1 MIVLSES
8 VISIKSFFAFF
19 VLMIFM
25 FTTSLIIQGKIRRR
39 WNYFSTLKP
48 DELTYSQD
56 LYKKIPKEDLGISE
70 IFDEIWKNIYD
81 VYLKMLGEFG
91 LEGVFELGDDA
102 SFNYFDQIAFVVL
115 TFIMC
120 VTLLNLVVALMSSAY
135 EEFKEVA
142 VY

>member
-56 LYKKIPKEDLGISE
+56 LYKKIPKEDLGIILQLFSLFKRLK
-70 IFDEIWKNIYD
+70 ILIKNCY
-81 VYLKMLGEFG
+81 
-91 LEGVFELGDDA
+91 
-102 SFNYFDQIAFVVL
+102 
-115 TFIMC
+115 
-120 VTLLNLVVALMSSAY
+120 
-135 EEFKEVA
+135 
-142 VY
+142 

>member
-39 WNYFSTLKP
+39 WDHFSKLKP
-48 DELTYSQD
+48 EELTYSQE
-56 LYKKIPKEDLGISE
+56 LYKDIPKENLGISD

-102 SFNYFDQIAFVVL
+102 SFNYFD
-115 TFIMC
+115 
-120 VTLLNLVVALMSSAY
+120 
-135 EEFKEVA
+135 
-142 VY
+142 